1 MRLVIATPTGIVIDN
16 RDVASTR
23 AEDASGSFGILDGHA
38 DFLTALSVCVVS
50 WREKNGAQRFCAVR
64 RGTLAVRNGSE
75 VSIATREALVGDDL
89 ELSKALFF
97 TNSVKPPK
105 PRSPRA
111 PRTCKCKWPLCARS
125 SAICGRRNRDCW
137 EAVRE
142 R

>member
-89 ELSKALFF
+89 ERLEGVVLHEFRQAAEAEIAS
-97 TNSVKPPK
+97 
-105 PRSPRA
+105 RA
-111 PRTCKCKWPLCARS
+111 ANLQMQM
-125 SAICGRRNRDCW
+125 
-137 EAVRE
+137 AVVRQII
-142 R
+142 RYLRPQKQGLLGGGP